1 MTAVSR
7 APGQTPS
14 PGLRRVLDAFLAI
27 RPQPLT
33 MRTAAEKEVP
43 GAMPEPLETENGAP
57 TSPAVRRPT
66 GA

>member
-1 MTAVSR
+1 MIAASR
-7 APGQTPS
+7 APGQAPS
-14 PGLRRVLDAFLAI
+14 PGFRRVLDAFLAI

-33 MRTAAEKEVP
+33 MRAAAENDAP
-43 GAMPEPLETENGAP
+43 GPLPEPLETGTGAP